1 MRVLIVS
8 KFFYPRGGAEIVAI
22 GTKQLL
28 EERGHQVRV
37 FAMEYPEN
45 PVLPDSAG
53 YAPEVSFGGGLGNK
67 LKAFRR
73 TLGHGDVVR
82 AARKVLDDFRPDVV
96 HLHNVHS
103 YLSPVVG
110 ELAHRRGIR
119 VVWTLHD
126 YKLICPA
133 YSFRRP
139 DGAICQECLADKRA
153 VIRHRCMK
161 GSMAASIVG
170 RLEARVWN
178 RKRLA
183 DFTDLFI
190 APSAFMGEKMRQGG
204 YPAEKISVICNFID
218 PPKLSVLSSEPV
230 RERGDGYFCYVGRL
244 SHEKGVDTL
253 AEAADNAGVELRV
266 AGDGPLLDELVEK
279 YAANEKIRFLGK
291 LDADGVAYLLRGAEA
306 TVIPSEWYEN
316 NPLSVIESLCA
327 GIPVIGAEIGG
338 IPELLSHENGRLY
351 PSGDAESLTTLLRD
365 FDPSAY
371 DRSGIAD
378 VARKAFSE
386 DTHYQ
391 RLMHAY
397 TADD

>member
-1 MRVLIVS
+1 MKVLIAS
-8 KFFYPRGGAEIVAI
+8 KFFYPRGGAEVVAI

-28 EERGHQVRV
+28 EEHGHQVRV
-37 FAMEYPEN
+37 FAMDYPEN
-45 PVLPDSAG
+45 PVQPDCAG
-53 YAPEVSFGGGLGNK
+53 YAPEVSFGGSIGNK

-73 TLGHGDVVR
+73 TLGYGDVVR

-103 YLSPVVG
+103 YLSPVIG

-139 DGAICQECLADKRA
+139 DGTICQECLTDRRA

-161 GSMAASIVG
+161 GSLAASIVG
-170 RLEARVWN
+170 RLEARAWN
-178 RKRLA
+178 RQRLSA
-183 DFTDLFI
+183 FTDLFI

-204 YPAEKISVICNFID
+204 YPAGKISVICNFID
-218 PPKLSVLSSEPV
+218 PPKLRVLASEPV
-230 RERGDGYFCYVGRL
+230 REHGDGYFCYIGRL
-244 SHEKGVDTL
+244 SHEKGVATL

-291 LDADGVAYLLRGAEA
+291 LDAQAVAHLLRGAEA

-327 GIPVIGAEIGG
+327 GTPVIGAEIGG
-338 IPELLSHENGRLY
+338 IPELLSTENGRLF
-351 PSGDAESLTTLLRD
+351 PSGDTEALTEVLRD
-365 FDPSAY
+365 FDPAAY
-371 DRSGIAD
+371 DRAAIAAA
-378 VARKAFSE
+378 ARNDFNE
-386 DTHYQ
+386 DTHY
-391 RLMHAY
+391 RHLMHAY
-397 TADD
+397 TND